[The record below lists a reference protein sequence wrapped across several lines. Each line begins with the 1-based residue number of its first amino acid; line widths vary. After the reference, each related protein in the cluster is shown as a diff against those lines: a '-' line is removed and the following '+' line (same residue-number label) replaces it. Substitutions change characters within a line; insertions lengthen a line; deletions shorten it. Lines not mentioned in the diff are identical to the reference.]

1 MYTSTK
7 GDQVSVMST
16 GLGGAE
22 RPTARRT
29 YTIDEA
35 AELLGLGRNSAYLA
49 AQRGD
54 LPVIRIGKRLLIPR
68 LALDRMLSG
77 EGA

>member
-1 MYTSTK
+1 
-7 GDQVSVMST
+7 VSVMST
-16 GLGGAE
+16 GLGDAE

-54 LPVIRIGKRLLIPR
+54 FPVIRIGKRLLVPR
-68 LALDRMLSG
+68 EALDRLLAG
-77 EGA
+77 KAA